1 MYILL
6 DLVFIYVE
14 VFCLEFSHPISFTPF
29 TLPILLL
36 LSVYYSQ
43 GFGEWWQAEFDT
55 LGSVDY
61 VVIFNRMDEGT
72 THQLSYSKVE
82 LLDDDTVDGS
92 GGLEVV
98 ASRDIFKTNG
108 IERLKIDFGGTKA
121 KAIRI
126 TKLNPKGVPRPLAL
140 AEVAV
145 MGQAACWDP
154 TKTCGDGTDLQF
166 LPLRNNLVRRYAQAT
181 QSTTCHRGGAYKAI
195 NSQSSGFW
203 RDQSIS
209 HTCNGLDEYWQ
220 SLFAKTGIV
229 DYVDIYN
236 RLDDGTSVFLSD
248 TDVELSD
255 YSAGKLVV
263 VDYKAE
269 IQDST
274 DTDRYHLVFDHVRA
288 AGIRIRKRQGAL
300 GSIQLAE
307 VVVKGTAFPQ
317 GPLPPVNNL
326 IDFAKGG
333 IATQSSTCNGAV
345 ASRAI
350 DGNES
355 PYVKD
360 QGIAMTCKEP
370 GAWFMVEFPMA
381 GHVNFVD
388 IINRMDDGLS
398 SMLSFSTVE
407 LLDYVTEEDR
417 RTGK

>member
-1 MYILL
+1 M
-6 DLVFIYVE
+6 
-14 VFCLEFSHPISFTPF
+14 
-29 TLPILLL
+29 
-36 LSVYYSQ
+36 
-43 GFGEWWQAEFDT
+43 
-55 LGSVDY
+55 GSVDY

-82 LLDDDTVDGS
+82 LLDDDTEDGS

-121 KAIRI
+121 KAVRI

-181 QSTTCHRGGAYKAI
+181 QSTTCHKGGAYKAI

-220 SLFAKTGIV
+220 ALFAKTGIV

-248 TDVELSD
+248 TVVELLD
-255 YSAGKLVV
+255 YSAGQLVV

-274 DTDRYHLVFDHVRA
+274 NAIKYHLVFDHVRA
-288 AGIRIRKRQGAL
+288 AGIRIRKRQGAH

-307 VVVKGTAFPQ
+307 VVVQGTAFPK

-370 GAWFMVEFPMA
+370 GAWFMVEFPMS

-417 RTGK
+417 RAGK